1 MSLSP
6 QRRGDGHSPS
16 AYVNFGPPPGPGL
29 CEMYSGPSFL
39 FSFACIVAIF
49 RALSSDISM
58 SDASEKKDCCV
69 PKLLL
74 VDPCIEGAKDM
85 GP

>member
-1 MSLSP
+1 MCS
-6 QRRGDGHSPS
+6 RRKSNRNSPS

-49 RALSSDISM
+49 LALSSDISIN
-58 SDASEKKDCCV
+58 DASEKKDCCV

-74 VDPCIEGAKDM
+74 ADPCMEGAKDI